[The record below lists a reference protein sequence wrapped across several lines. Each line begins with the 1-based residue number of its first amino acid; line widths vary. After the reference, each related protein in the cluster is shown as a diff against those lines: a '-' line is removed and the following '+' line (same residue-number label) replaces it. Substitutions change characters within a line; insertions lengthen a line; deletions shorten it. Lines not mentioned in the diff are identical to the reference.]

1 MTTTTLENKYEVDNI
16 IKKTLNEMVSGS
28 YRLPFYA
35 NDSAVG
41 TGHAYKY
48 HRSSPLN
55 SIWPTVLEK
64 LHNLGLKEWALTS
77 KMDYSDPSHP
87 TPAKWIGI
95 RSARLPRR

>member
-1 MTTTTLENKYEVDNI
+1 MTTELENKYEVDNI
-16 IKKTLNEMVSGS
+16 IRKTLEESIKGP

-48 HRSSPLN
+48 HRSREEN

-64 LHNLGLKEWALTS
+64 LHSLGLTEWEMAS
-77 KMDYSDPSHP
+77 KMDYSDFIHP

-95 RSARLPRR
+95 RSARLPRI